1 MMGFSH
7 VLRNGIHHC
16 LSIHWS
22 VCSGSKGVDNLCF
35 HTYGEFFPY
44 SSPPH
49 PPPPS
54 PSKRTAQSDN
64 FFRFYGHLQFLR
76 TIVLNYF
83 ETIVLKNLKKL
94 LVLLNG
100 QWGLTRPFSIFFS
113 SAPPSPKSPG
123 PYLSLEGWYVWYN
136 EEQVAQGQYV
146 VSDTR
151 CPPLSDCELEWGGAG
166 QLPQRGQSPVEH
178 RGTFVRPAWRS
189 EWDAIEGWLKAFKSL
204 NWGLRKPM

>member
-49 PPPPS
+49 
-54 PSKRTAQSDN
+54 
-64 FFRFYGHLQFLR
+64 
-76 TIVLNYF
+76 
-83 ETIVLKNLKKL
+83 
-94 LVLLNG
+94 
-100 QWGLTRPFSIFFS
+100 
-113 SAPPSPKSPG
+113 PPSPKSPG

-166 QLPQRGQSPVEH
+166 QRPRRGQSPVEH
-178 RGTFVRPAWRS
+178 RRTFVRPAWRS

-204 NWGLRKPM
+204 YWGLRGLM

>member
-7 VLRNGIHHC
+7 VLCNGIHHC

-49 PPPPS
+49 PP
-54 PSKRTAQSDN
+54 
-64 FFRFYGHLQFLR
+64 
-76 TIVLNYF
+76 
-83 ETIVLKNLKKL
+83 
-94 LVLLNG
+94 
-100 QWGLTRPFSIFFS
+100 
-113 SAPPSPKSPG
+113 SPKSPG

-151 CPPLSDCELEWGGAG
+151 CPALHDCE
-166 QLPQRGQSPVEH
+166 VE
-178 RGTFVRPAWRS
+178 
-189 EWDAIEGWLKAFKSL
+189 
-204 NWGLRKPM
+204 